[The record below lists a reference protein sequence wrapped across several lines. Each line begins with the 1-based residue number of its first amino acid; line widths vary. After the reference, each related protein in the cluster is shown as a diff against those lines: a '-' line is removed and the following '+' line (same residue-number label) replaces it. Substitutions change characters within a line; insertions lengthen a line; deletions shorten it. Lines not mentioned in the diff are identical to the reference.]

1 MKLLF
6 LAPLALLAAP
16 AQPARIDIALSNFKF
31 TPSTIRL
38 KAGHHYILH
47 LTSTGGHSFEAK
59 AFFAAAK
66 VDPADAAKLKAG
78 RIELDEGE
86 AIDIHFT
93 APGAGSFPVRCTHF
107 LHSTWGMTGTITV
120 G

>member
-1 MKLLF
+1 MLRLPSRS
-6 LAPLALLAAP
+6 LSPP
-16 AQPARIDIALSNFKF
+16 PPRRTRSGSTSPSNFKF